1 MNTARKL
8 SEDLRHGRGE
18 FLAQRRWAALL
29 SLTTISSMM
38 LITLYQFGILKHL
51 PEPPLP
57 KLDADKVN
65 GSEQAYS
72 MLALPD
78 AVLGLGSYAATLGL
92 VAMGGHERARTHPW
106 MPLALAGKVLVDA
119 IQTGKLT
126 RDSWVKHR
134 AFSIYSLVAAAA
146 TLATLPLVA
155 PEAAA
160 AFRSWK
166 RGRPPKPDR
175 YR

>member
-38 LITLYQFGILKHL
+38 LITLYQVGILKHL

-57 KLDADKVN
+57 KLDTDKVN
-65 GSEQAYS
+65 GSDQAYS

-92 VAMGGHERARTHPW
+92 VAMGGHERART
-106 MPLALAGKVLVDA
+106 LAGKALVA
-119 IQTGKLT
+119 AVQAGKLT
-126 RDSWVKHR
+126 RDSWLKHR